1 MSETYKTRY
10 QSPVGSLEIEA
21 TDTAVTA
28 IRFAEA
34 PAEPSGSSTDALV
47 LQTCV
52 RQLDEYFKGQ
62 RTLFDLPLQLGGTEF
77 QQTVWRELM
86 TIPFGQT
93 ISYGELARRIGNPKA
108 VRAVGLANGKNIINI
123 VIPCHRV
130 IGGNGKLTGYG
141 GGLDRKAWLLAHEK
155 TVGEPGRMGF

>member
-1 MSETYKTRY
+1 MSETYKTCY
-10 QSPVGSLEIEA
+10 HSPLGRLEIEA
-21 TDTAVTA
+21 TDTAVIA

-34 PAEPSGSSTDALV
+34 ETPASPADTPL
-47 LQTCV
+47 LQACL

-62 RTLFDLPLQLGGTEF
+62 RVSFDLPLQLGGTEF
-77 QQTVWRELM
+77 QRMVWRELT

-108 VRAVGLANGKNIINI
+108 VRAVGAANGKNIINI

-141 GGLDRKAWLLAHEK
+141 GGLERKEWLLNHEK
-155 TVGEPGRMGF
+155 RK